1 MLLEKLV
8 CNSLNPFVKGI
19 QILDSVLIV
28 NECLDSRLKSSLLG
42 GLCKLSLEKDYDH
55 MHWSFV
61 IYMLRQLP
69 STKSNRSQVRFREST
84 SPEKR
89 KGYGCLT

>member
-8 CNSLNPFVKGI
+8 CNSLNPFVKGS

-28 NECLDSRLKSSLLG
+28 NECLDSRLKSGLLG

-89 KGYGCLT
+89 KGYGCLS